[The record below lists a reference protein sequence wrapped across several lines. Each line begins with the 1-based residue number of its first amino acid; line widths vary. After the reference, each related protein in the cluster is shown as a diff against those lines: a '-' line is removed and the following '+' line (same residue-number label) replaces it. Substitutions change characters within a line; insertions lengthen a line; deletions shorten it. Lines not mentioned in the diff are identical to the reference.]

1 MLGSDKLIGCE
12 KKNKRKENIHNIKRS
27 IYGLV
32 KLRGSSA
39 ILDNSQS

>member
-1 MLGSDKLIGCE
+1 MRKI
-12 KKNKRKENIHNIKRS
+12 KKGKENIHNIKRS

-32 KLRGSSA
+32 KLRGSSV